1 MKGRKNMRRYIFIA
15 AALLALT
22 GCGKNNEEPET
33 EITMAAVVETQTE
46 GTTEDIPEVF
56 KPDTADVRT
65 YCVSLDAARNEII
78 ANYKDKIPEK
88 LSSTFDA
95 NSDVLDE
102 CINKAAGDLS
112 PEEAEQLF
120 NEMKKLEI
128 FFCDTMAKEVGAG
141 KEIQKVA
148 KLATKGA
155 DYYFE
160 KIREQQSESTTET
173 ATGETETKKKDT
185 KNKKEK
191 TEEKTSEESN
201 ENAENAG

>member
-1 MKGRKNMRRYIFIA
+1 MRRYIFIA
-15 AALLALT
+15 AALLAFT
-22 GCGKNNEEPET
+22 GCGKDSNPEETTQAPLPTVAESST
-33 EITMAAVVETQTE
+33 EI
-46 GTTEDIPEVF
+46 TTEDIPAVF

-65 YCVSLDAARNEII
+65 YCVSLDAARNELL

-88 LSSTFDA
+88 LKSTFDA
-95 NSDVLDE
+95 NSGVLDE
-102 CINKAAGDLS
+102 CIEKAAKDLS

-120 NEMKKLEI
+120 NEMKKLEV

-160 KIREQQSESTTET
+160 KIREQQSEETSESVTDENGEIVTKKADKTKNDKTKDKDKEDTTE
-173 ATGETETKKKDT
+173 ETT
-185 KNKKEK
+185 EK
-191 TEEKTSEESN
+191 EEK
-201 ENAENAG
+201 

>member
-1 MKGRKNMRRYIFIA
+1 MRRYIFIA
-15 AALLALT
+15 AALLAFT
-22 GCGKNNEEPET
+22 GCGKDSNPEETTPAPLPTVAESST
-33 EITMAAVVETQTE
+33 EI
-46 GTTEDIPEVF
+46 TTEDIPAVF

-65 YCVSLDAARNEII
+65 YCVSLDAARNELL

-88 LSSTFDA
+88 LKSTFDA
-95 NSDVLDE
+95 NSGVLDE
-102 CINKAAGDLS
+102 CIEKAAKDLS

-120 NEMKKLEI
+120 NEMKKLEV

-160 KIREQQSESTTET
+160 KIREQQSEETSESVTDENGEIVTKKADKTKNDKTKDKDKEDTTE
-173 ATGETETKKKDT
+173 ETT
-185 KNKKEK
+185 EK
-191 TEEKTSEESN
+191 EEK
-201 ENAENAG
+201 